1 MRILIVED
9 EYYLAADL
17 AEALQARGVEV
28 VGPVGTYEDAVAAV
42 AAEEF
47 DKAVLDMNLR
57 GEMSY
62 AVAAALDE
70 ADIPYVIA
78 TGYSAESLPD
88 NLRDKPRIEK
98 PFRPE
103 RVAEMLAPELGAPA

>member
-1 MRILIVED
+1 MRVLIVED

-28 VGPVGTYEDAVAAV
+28 VGPVGTYEEAIAAI
-42 AAEEF
+42 ATDGF

-57 GEMSY
+57 GEMSF
-62 AVAAALDE
+62 AIAAALDD
-70 ADIPYVIA
+70 AGIPYVIA
-78 TGYSAESLPD
+78 TGYSAESLPHD
-88 NLRDKPRIEK
+88 LRDKPRIEK

-103 RVAEMLAPELGAPA
+103 RVAELLVPEPRAAV

>member
-17 AEALQARGVEV
+17 AEALRERGVEV
-28 VGPVGTYEDAVAAV
+28 VGPVGTYGEAVAAL
-42 AAEEF
+42 AADDF

-57 GEMSY
+57 GEMAY
-62 AVAAALDE
+62 EIAAALDE
-70 ADIPYVIA
+70 ARVPYVIA
-78 TGYSAESLPD
+78 TGYSAESLPEQ
-88 NLRDKPRIEK
+88 LRDKPRIEK

-103 RVAEMLAPELGAPA
+103 RVADMLLAELGAAV